1 MKINQKFNNLSV
13 QAMRSRM
20 RLVTVLA
27 LCLIIGIVAA
37 VAQTTGSS
45 SAFDYT
51 SSITAANTDFTTVLS
66 TDGPPLIGV
75 MLLALGFGF
84 VWRLIKKAIH
94 SV

>member
-1 MKINQKFNNLSV
+1 MKTEQISSKLSGL
-13 QAMRSRM
+13 RSRM
-20 RLVTVLA
+20 RLVATVA
-27 LCLIIGIVAA
+27 IMCIVAIVAA

-51 SSITAANTDFTTVLS
+51 SSITAANTDFQTVLS

-75 MLLALGFGF
+75 MLLALGFGL

>member
-1 MKINQKFNNLSV
+1 MNKINAL
-13 QAMRSRM
+13 ALRSRM
-20 RLVTVLA
+20 RLVAVLA
-27 LCLIIGIVAA
+27 LCMITVLAA
-37 VAQTTGSS
+37 MCQTTGSS
-45 SAFDYT
+45 GFDYT
-51 SSITAANTDFTTVLS
+51 QSITAANTDFQTVLS